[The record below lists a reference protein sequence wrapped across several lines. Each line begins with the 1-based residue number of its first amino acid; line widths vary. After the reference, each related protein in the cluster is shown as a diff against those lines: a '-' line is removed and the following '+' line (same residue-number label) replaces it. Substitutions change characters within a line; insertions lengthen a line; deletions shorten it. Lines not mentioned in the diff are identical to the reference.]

1 VRGPERCGCCF
12 AACRA
17 PSTVRAPARGSATG
31 LQRARE
37 GMPHTS
43 RRAGGVQTRGAFAVF
58 GQLVMMR
65 GSQTV
70 LMKHNDGAQ
79 EGKHMREHI
88 PGAEH
93 GLQAVPVRSDKDWW
107 PFARERR
114 GSYCSVAYGIKT

>member
-1 VRGPERCGCCF
+1 MRGPERCGCCF

-37 GMPHTS
+37 GMPYTS
-43 RRAGGVQTRGAFAVF
+43 RRAGGVQTRGTFAVF

-79 EGKHMREHI
+79 EGKRVGESI
-88 PGAEH
+88 SGAEH
-93 GLQAVPVRSDKDWW
+93 GLQAVPARSNKNSR
-107 PFARERR
+107 PLAREQR

>member
-1 VRGPERCGCCF
+1 MRGPERCGCCF

-37 GMPHTS
+37 GMPYTS

-70 LMKHNDGAQ
+70 LMKQNDGAQ

-88 PGAEH
+88 HGEEH
-93 GLQAVPVRSDKDWW
+93 GLQAVPVRSYKDWW

>member
-1 VRGPERCGCCF
+1 MRGPERCGCCF

-37 GMPHTS
+37 GMPYAS

-70 LMKHNDGAQ
+70 LMKQNDGAQ

-93 GLQAVPVRSDKDWW
+93 GLQAVPVRSNKNSR
-107 PFARERR
+107 PLARERR